1 MEVGMKRFLVV
12 AAVLLVGCQGTPI
25 GDAMIGKEKLAQMD
39 DEYCQSIGA
48 RPKSDAY
55 VQCRMFRTAER
66 GQSHRA
72 AFARAG
78 AGMQAAGASMQRNAY
93 ANRTLRCT
101 TTPRSTFVGGT
112 PSSYSTSCY

>member
-1 MEVGMKRFLVV
+1 MKRLFLLG
-12 AAVLLVGCQGTPI
+12 ALVLAGCQGTPV

-55 VQCRMFRTAER
+55 VQCRMFKTSQRE
-66 GQSHRA
+66 QSHRA

-78 AGMQAAGASMQRNAY
+78 AGMQAAGASMQGNTYIRRPVN
-93 ANRTLRCT
+93 CT